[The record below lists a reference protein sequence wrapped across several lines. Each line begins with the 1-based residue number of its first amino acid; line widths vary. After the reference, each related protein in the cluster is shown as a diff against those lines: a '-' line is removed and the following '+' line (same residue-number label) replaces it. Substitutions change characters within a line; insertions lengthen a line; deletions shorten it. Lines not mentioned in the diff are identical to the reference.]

1 MGVVIGAP
9 YRPDIRAYT
18 GSQPKQNQTHLDICT
33 RMSPSICRVV
43 EDAKYQTREKRA
55 ARRAKKQPWIVLK
68 LMVFITAGIMIYTA
82 YVYIGRFCVPGIRR
96 EHAFVTRGASSTFYF
111 IYYLLILT
119 VCSRDAGGILPVVPL
134 DAVGVRHGALWMSDF
149 IEFDR
154 IAGL

>member
-43 EDAKYQTREKRA
+43 EDAKYQTQGETGSKAGQETAMDCPQAHGLHHGRYHDIYCVCLHWE
-55 ARRAKKQPWIVLK
+55 VL
-68 LMVFITAGIMIYTA
+68 
-82 YVYIGRFCVPGIRR
+82 RSGIRR